1 MTEMRAWLLLGL
13 IAVAGCNE
21 PAPTRPGAPS
31 AGPSGVRYLA
41 GGEDGADAFAR
52 ALEPR
57 TFEFPAD
64 HASHP
69 AFRTEWWYFTG
80 NVADQNDRHYG
91 FELTL
96 FRIALAPI
104 AAPRESPLA
113 TDSVWMGNLA
123 VTDTTRKRFRSAERL
138 SRGAAGLAGVAA
150 VNLNDLAGVTVAVE
164 DWTMILAG
172 DDVRLDASDAD
183 FGIALDL
190 TGLTRIVAQGNGG
203 LDPKGPEPGNASYY
217 FSAPRMNVSGE
228 LWSGEDARA
237 AVTGTAWMDR
247 EWSTSA
253 LSRDLAGWDWFA
265 LQLDDGRNLMFYRLR
280 RQDGSTSPFSGGSL
294 SDARGNVTRL
304 DAEAVELTITDEWTS
319 RASGVRYP
327 VAWHLEL
334 PAESLALD
342 VTPRLENQEL
352 DLSVRYWE
360 GAVAVEGSAA
370 GRSVRGVGYLELA
383 GY

>member
-1 MTEMRAWLLLGL
+1 MTEMRAWMLLSL

-21 PAPTRPGAPS
+21 PAPTRPDAPS
-31 AGPSGVRYLA
+31 AGPAGVRYLA
-41 GGEDGADAFAR
+41 GGDESADGFAR
-52 ALEPR
+52 ALVPR

-64 HASHP
+64 HSSHP

-80 NVADQNDRHYG
+80 NVADRNDRHYG

-96 FRIALAPI
+96 FRIALAPA

-113 TDSVWMGNLA
+113 TSSVWMGNLA
-123 VTDTTRKRFRSAERL
+123 ITDTTRQRFLAAERL
-138 SRGAAGLAGVAA
+138 SRGAAGLAGTAA
-150 VNLNDLAGVTVAVE
+150 ANLNGTAGVSVSVE
-164 DWTMILAG
+164 DWTITLAG
-172 DDVRLDASDAD
+172 DEARLDASDAN

-190 TGLTRIVAQGNGG
+190 TGLTRIVAQGDGG
-203 LDPKGPEPGNASYY
+203 LDSKGPEPGNASYY
-217 FSAPRMNVSGE
+217 FSAPRMHVSGE
-228 LWSGEDARA
+228 LWSGSDARA

-280 RQDGSTSPFSGGSL
+280 RPDGSTSPFSGGTL
-294 SDARGNVTRL
+294 SDERGNVVRL
-304 DAEAVELTITDEWTS
+304 DAGALELTVTDEWTS

-334 PAESLALD
+334 PAESLTLD
-342 VTPRLENQEL
+342 VRPRLENQEL

-360 GAVAVEGSAA
+360 GAVSVEGSAA
-370 GRSVRGVGYLELA
+370 GRDVRGVGYLELA